1 MPLYATEVHTVSH
14 TLSVSF
20 VVLLLSIIESFPYK
34 GMKFLP
40 LQLKDDGFFQDVE

>member
-20 VVLLLSIIESFPYK
+20 VVLLSIIESFPYK
-34 GMKFLP
+34 GMKFL
-40 LQLKDDGFFQDVE
+40 QLKDDGFFQDVE